1 MIDEDKK
8 FTLVLRKDI
17 FKMTRELQEA
27 FNFLVNIDRDLSEKL
42 NGDTYRKF
50 TYVLND
56 FDRVFRRLEYY
67 DQYGD
72 IFVRKEVKEDDD
84 NE

>member
-17 FKMTRELQEA
+17 FNMTRELQEA
-27 FNFLVNIDRDLSEKL
+27 FNFLVNIDRDLSKKL

>member
-1 MIDEDKK
+1 MIDKDKM

-17 FKMTRELQEA
+17 FNMTRELQEA

-67 DQYGD
+67 DQHGD
-72 IFVRKEVKEDDD
+72 TFVREEVKE
-84 NE
+84 

>member
-17 FKMTRELQEA
+17 FNMTRELQEA
-27 FNFLVNIDRDLSEKL
+27 FNCLVNIDKDLSQKL
-42 NGDTYRKF
+42 NGNDYRNF
-50 TYVLND
+50 TYALNAL
-56 FDRVFRRLEYY
+56 DRTFRRLEYY

-72 IFVRKEVKEDDD
+72 TFVREEVKE
-84 NE
+84 

>member
-1 MIDEDKK
+1 MIDEDKI

-17 FKMTRELQEA
+17 FNMTRELQEA

-50 TYVLND
+50 TYALND

-67 DQYGD
+67 DQHGD
-72 IFVRKEVKEDDD
+72 TFVREEVKE
-84 NE
+84 

>member
-17 FKMTRELQEA
+17 FNMTRELQEA
-27 FNFLVNIDRDLSEKL
+27 FNVLVNIDRDLSQKL
-42 NGDTYRKF
+42 NGNDYRNF
-50 TYVLND
+50 TYALNAL
-56 FDRVFRRLEYY
+56 DRTFRRLECY

-72 IFVRKEVKEDDD
+72 TFVREEVKQ
-84 NE
+84 

>member
-1 MIDEDKK
+1 MIDKNK
-8 FTLVLRKDI
+8 IFTLVLRKDI
-17 FKMTRELQEA
+17 SNMTRELQEA

-67 DQYGD
+67 DQHGD
-72 IFVRKEVKEDDD
+72 TFVRDEVKDDKS
-84 NE
+84 

>member
-1 MIDEDKK
+1 MINENKI
-8 FTLVLRKDI
+8 FTLVLRKEI
-17 FKMTRELQEA
+17 FNMTRELQEA

-42 NGDTYRKF
+42 NGDTYQKF

-72 IFVRKEVKEDDD
+72 TFVRKEVNK
-84 NE
+84 

>member
-1 MIDEDKK
+1 MIDEDKT

-42 NGDTYRKF
+42 NGNTYQKF

-72 IFVRKEVKEDDD
+72 TFVREEVKNDKS
-84 NE
+84 

>member
-1 MIDEDKK
+1 MTDENKI

-17 FKMTRELQEA
+17 FKMTRKLQEA
-27 FNFLVNIDRDLSEKL
+27 FNFLVNIDKDVSEKL

-67 DQYGD
+67 DQHGD
-72 IFVRKEVKEDDD
+72 SFVREEVKK
-84 NE
+84 

>member
-17 FKMTRELQEA
+17 FNMTRELQEA
-27 FNFLVNIDRDLSEKL
+27 FSFLVNIDRGLSKKL

-72 IFVRKEVKEDDD
+72 TFVREEVKNDKS
-84 NE
+84 

>member
-17 FKMTRELQEA
+17 FNMTRELQEA
-27 FNFLVNIDRDLSEKL
+27 FNVLVNIDRDLSEKL
-42 NGDTYRKF
+42 NGNDYRNF
-50 TYVLND
+50 TYALNAL
-56 FDRVFRRLEYY
+56 DRTFRRLEYY

-72 IFVRKEVKEDDD
+72 TFVRKEVKK
-84 NE
+84 

>member
-17 FKMTRELQEA
+17 FKMTRELQKA
-27 FNFLVNIDRDLSEKL
+27 FHFLVNIDRDLSEKL
-42 NGDTYRKF
+42 NGNTYQKF

-72 IFVRKEVKEDDD
+72 TFVREEVKDED
-84 NE
+84 

>member
-17 FKMTRELQEA
+17 FNMTRELQEA
-27 FNFLVNIDRDLSEKL
+27 FSFLVNIDRDLSEKL

-72 IFVRKEVKEDDD
+72 TFVRMEVKNDKS
-84 NE
+84 

>member
-1 MIDEDKK
+1 MIDEDKT

-27 FNFLVNIDRDLSEKL
+27 FNFLVNLDRDLSEKL
-42 NGDTYRKF
+42 SGDTYRKY

-56 FDRVFRRLEYY
+56 FDRVFRKLEYY

-72 IFVRKEVKEDDD
+72 TFVRKEVKK
-84 NE
+84 